1 VGWSV
6 RCGDPG
12 DADTDVNVVVT
23 GATGFVGRHVV
34 KALTDRSHS
43 VIAVARNAE
52 RAKALAWP
60 AAVRFLQCDV
70 HQPDLDIRNMWGP
83 ADAVIHLAW
92 PGLPNY
98 ANLTHFEQTLLADYR
113 FLKSVITAGYTHLL
127 VTGTCFE
134 YGMQSGPL
142 DEGMETKPSNPY
154 GLAKDTLRR
163 FLEALRVKHP
173 FTLQW
178 ARLFYMFGPGQNP
191 GSLLA
196 QLERALERGD
206 EEFPMSGGEQLRD
219 YMPVEQVAA
228 ALVRLIEH
236 PECDGIVNI
245 CSGKPVSVRN
255 LVETFV
261 ASKGKQIR
269 LKLGHYAYPDY
280 EPMAFWG
287 VRSRCRE
294 SEVDL

>member
-1 VGWSV
+1 
-6 RCGDPG
+6 
-12 DADTDVNVVVT
+12 VNVVVT
-23 GATGFVGRHVV
+23 GATGFLGRHVV
-34 KALTDRSHS
+34 KALTDRGHS

-52 RAKALAWP
+52 RVEALAWP
-60 AAVRFLQCDV
+60 SSIRFLQCDV
-70 HQPDLDIRNMWGP
+70 HQPTLDVRNMWGP
-83 ADAVIHLAW
+83 ADVVMHLAW

-98 ANLTHFEQTLLADYR
+98 TNLTHFEQTLFADCR
-113 FLKSVITAGYTHLL
+113 FLKTVVTSGYEHLL

-154 GLAKDTLRR
+154 GLAKDTLRK
-163 FLEALRVKHP
+163 FLEALRLTHP

-178 ARLFYMFGPGQNP
+178 ARLFYIFGPGQNP
-191 GSLLA
+191 NSLLV

-219 YMPVEQVAA
+219 FLPAEQAA
-228 ALVRLIEH
+228 ADLVRLIEH
-236 PECDGIVNI
+236 PECDGIINI
-245 CSGKPVSVRN
+245 CSGKPVSVRSF
-255 LVETFV
+255 VEGFL

-269 LKLGHYAYPDY
+269 LKLGHYPYPVH

-287 VRSRCRE
+287 VRSRCHEPETGR
-294 SEVDL
+294 